1 MGKKKNEREGGLFL
15 RFLFPVSE
23 IKIITK
29 KKKSLSFPFL
39 FPTWRVCVCVC
50 LYGLIYKAYGVINHL
65 FMRTGYTYIKEEE
78 NKMYTGK
85 GKKKKI
91 GSPLYIIT
99 FSCGYARCNYTMAN
113 TVHVSRPY
121 NMGRVQAV

>member
-1 MGKKKNEREGGLFL
+1 
-15 RFLFPVSE
+15 
-23 IKIITK
+23 
-29 KKKSLSFPFL
+29 
-39 FPTWRVCVCVC
+39 
-50 LYGLIYKAYGVINHL
+50 
-65 FMRTGYTYIKEEE
+65 MRTGYTYIKEEE